1 MKVLV
6 TGGAGFIGSHLVDF
20 LVKKNFEVRV
30 LDNLS
35 TGDIKNLKDSYDKI
49 EFIKGDI
56 RDFETCLRAT
66 MGMEAI
72 FHLAALGSVPRSIAE
87 PELSLTVNLGGTV
100 NIFSSALKNNIKK
113 IIYASS
119 SSVYGD
125 SKELPKKEGKEG
137 KPLSPYAYSKKTN
150 EELAKLFKET
160 YDIDFIGLRYF
171 NVYGPRQTPEGPYAA
186 VIPRF
191 FKNCLNNNPPEI
203 FGDGTQTRDFTYV
216 EDAVLGTY
224 NALFAK
230 NGAWNRI
237 YNISGGKRVSV
248 NELAKEILNICK
260 LNMKP
265 IYLPERKGDVKHSLA
280 DLNLSKQLL
289 NYNPS
294 VDLKRGLEKSKRYY
308 MELFK

>member
-20 LVKKNFEVRV
+20 LVQKNFEVKV

-35 TGDIKNLKDSYDKI
+35 TGNIKNLKDSYDKI

-56 RDFETCLRAT
+56 RDFETCLKAT

-87 PELSLTVNLGGTV
+87 PELSLAVNIGGTV

-191 FKNCLNNNPPEI
+191 FKNCLNKKPPEI

-216 EDAVLGTY
+216 EDAILGTY

-230 NGAWNRI
+230 NGSWNRV
-237 YNISGGKRVSV
+237 YNISGGKRISV
-248 NELAKEILNICK
+248 NELAKEVLNICK

-265 IYLPERKGDVKHSLA
+265 VYLPERRGDVKHSLA
-280 DLNLSKQLL
+280 DLSLSKQLL

-308 MELFK
+308 EGLFK